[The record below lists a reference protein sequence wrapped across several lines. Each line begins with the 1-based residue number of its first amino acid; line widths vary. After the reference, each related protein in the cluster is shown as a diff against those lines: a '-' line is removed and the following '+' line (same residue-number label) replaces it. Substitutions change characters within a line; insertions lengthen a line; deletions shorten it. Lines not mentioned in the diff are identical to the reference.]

1 MGISRKDFLKILGF
15 GFISPEILRGRSLRA
30 EEQKKVQKTKEE
42 AKKLRIKDIE
52 IYYFTIPMVKP
63 FRIAI
68 GVMEGAYDVL
78 IRIHTDQGIV
88 GVGEACPFPPI
99 TGETQETNI
108 SVAKVLRENL
118 IGKDPLKIEGIFK
131 DFGTFVHTNPSII
144 AAFDMALYDILG
156 KVADLPL
163 YRLLGGDR
171 NSFETD
177 LTVDLDT
184 PEKMAV
190 MAKEVI
196 NKGYK
201 IIKIKVGQD
210 PSLDIERLSAVRES
224 VGYKYPIRIDANQG
238 WNVPQ
243 AIEALRKMEKFDI
256 QFCEQPVPAWNI
268 EGMRIVRN
276 ETPIPIMADESL
288 FSPMDAV
295 KLIKAEACDYF
306 NIKLMKSGGI
316 KNGMKISNI
325 AESAGIKC
333 MVGSMLESKVALTA
347 ASHLVASSSNIIF
360 ADLDADSSHA
370 VYPVIDGIKV
380 EGGTITLFE
389 KPGLGLDV
397 DPSFLKKLRKV

>member
-1 MGISRKDFLKILGF
+1 MGITRKNFLKLIGLGF
-15 GFISPEILRGRSLRA
+15 IIPEVIKG
-30 EEQKKVQKTKEE
+30 EEKKELKE
-42 AKKLRIKDIE
+42 AKSEAKRIKIRDIE
-52 IYYFTIPMVKP
+52 IYYFDIPMVKP

-68 GVMEGAYDVL
+68 GTMEGAKDVL
-78 IRIHTDQGIV
+78 IKIHTDQGIV
-88 GVGEACPFPPI
+88 GIGEACPFPPI

-108 SVAKVLRENL
+108 AVARALREVL
-118 IGKDPLKIEGIFK
+118 IGKDPLAIEGIFK

-156 KVADLPL
+156 KVAGLPL

-184 PEKMAV
+184 PENMAKMAQD
-190 MAKEVI
+190 VI

-210 PSLDIERLSAVRES
+210 PSLDIERLDAIRGA

-243 AIEALRKMEKFDI
+243 AIEALNKMEKFQI

-268 EGMRIVRN
+268 DGMRVVRN
-276 ETPIPIMADESL
+276 ESPIPIMADESL
-288 FSPMDAV
+288 FSPQDAL

-316 KNGMKISNI
+316 RNAIKISNI
-325 AESAGIKC
+325 GESAGIKC
-333 MVGSMLESKVALTA
+333 MVGCMLETKVALTA
-347 ASHLVASSSNIIF
+347 ASHFVASSRNVVF

-380 EGGTITLFE
+380 EGGTITLPE
-389 KPGLGLDV
+389 KYGLGLDV
-397 DPSFLKKLRKV
+397 DPAFLKKLRKV